1 MTILEIPVAS
11 AMAWL
16 LAFAFAGAGLF
27 NAIGG
32 AAVQAGFIRWGYR
45 CCRSSRYGSWRKWSQ
60 MSYGVI
66 PQQKVTCENSIR
78 PSFCSFSRI

>member
-16 LAFAFAGAGLF
+16 LAFAFASAGLF

-32 AAVQAGFIRWGYR
+32 AAVQAGFIRWGYAP
-45 CCRSSRYGSWRKWSQ
+45 CVHSSS
-60 MSYGVI
+60 
-66 PQQKVTCENSIR
+66 NA
-78 PSFCSFSRI
+78 